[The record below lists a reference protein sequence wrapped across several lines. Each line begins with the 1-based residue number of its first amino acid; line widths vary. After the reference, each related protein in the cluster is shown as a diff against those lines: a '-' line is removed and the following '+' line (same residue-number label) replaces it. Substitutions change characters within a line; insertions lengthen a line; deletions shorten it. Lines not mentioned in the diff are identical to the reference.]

1 MGNEFLLGEKY
12 RLDVK
17 WVDVEYK
24 ENTCLFIGAY
34 FTGPVLQFA
43 EKIEPSNSMELD
55 FFKQY
60 FVLVDNVY
68 IGTLSWEEVSYVED
82 KVLLSNCTLTHKSEL
97 HKVPRLEKNDT
108 LVIDCKLHERETHD
122 FYPTYKTYVSNS
134 DTQVY
139 NFLG

>member
-1 MGNEFLLGEKY
+1 MRNGFLLGEKY

-17 WVDVEYK
+17 WQTVRYE
-24 ENTCLFIGAY
+24 EGICIFTGAY
-34 FTGPVLQFA
+34 LSGPVLSVA
-43 EKIEPSNSMELD
+43 EKVEPNNSMDLD

-68 IGTLSWEEVSYVED
+68 IGTFSWGEVTYEKD
-82 KVLLSNCTLTHKSEL
+82 RILLSDCTLTHKSEL
-97 HKVPRLEKNDT
+97 HKVPKLEDNDM
-108 LVIDCKLHERETHD
+108 LIIDCKLHEAEVHP
-122 FYPTYKTYVSNS
+122 FNPTYKTYVSNS

>member
-1 MGNEFLLGEKY
+1 MRNEFLLGEKY

-17 WVDVEYK
+17 WSDVEYVD
-24 ENTCLFIGAY
+24 NTCRFIGAY

-43 EKIEPSNSMELD
+43 EKIEPNISMELD

-60 FVLVDNVY
+60 FVLVDDVY
-68 IGTLSWEEVSYVED
+68 IGTFAWGEVTYKED
-82 KVLLSNCTLTHKSEL
+82 KIFLSDCTLTHKSEL
-97 HKVPRLEKNDT
+97 HKVPKLDKKDM

-122 FYPTYKTYVSNS
+122 FYPTYKTYVANA
-134 DTQVY
+134 DIQVY

>member
-1 MGNEFLLGEKY
+1 MVNEFLLGEKY

-17 WVDVEYK
+17 WEDVEYK
-24 ENTCLFIGAY
+24 EGVCIFKGAY
-34 FTGPVLQFA
+34 FSGPVLQFA
-43 EKIEPSNSMELD
+43 EKIEPNNTMALD

-68 IGTLSWEEVSYVED
+68 IGTFSWGEVTYKED
-82 KVLLSNCTLTHKSEL
+82 MVLLSNCTLSHKSEL
-97 HKVPRLEKNDT
+97 HKVPKLKKRDM

-122 FYPTYKTYVSNS
+122 FYPTYKTYVVNS